1 MPDCSGT
8 GPGPRPA
15 DSATGPAPGG
25 PVAAGPLAI
34 PAPLSATRAPLPAA
48 PAAVVQTA
56 PAAAIGWLV
65 APWAAHRTTRPACAR
80 SPAVAGSFVRR
91 RARAAPES
99 CETAEWPDWRGLP
112 GAAQPSALRPL
123 PRSSSP
129 APDATAAAALSP
141 PASGCTS
148 LQPLR
153 AAALLLSQPRGSYA
167 SHPRFGAIRPHQ
179 VVEVAQ
185 HLHIVQRALY
195 LFGAQSLH
203 LRRFLRRLDRRYGR
217 PPHQT
222 PPGDAARAHP
232 EPGPGSIRANSR
244 RSKSIEPGS
253 ASHASSACHTVFWL
267 CANSRQ
273 RAQPSRCAS
282 SAVAA

>member
-25 PVAAGPLAI
+25 PVAAGPPAI
-34 PAPLSATRAPLPAA
+34 PAPLSATLALPPAV

-123 PRSSSP
+123 PRSSRS
-129 APDATAAAALSP
+129 
-141 PASGCTS
+141 
-148 LQPLR
+148 
-153 AAALLLSQPRGSYA
+153 
-167 SHPRFGAIRPHQ
+167 
-179 VVEVAQ
+179 EE
-185 HLHIVQRALY
+185 
-195 LFGAQSLH
+195 
-203 LRRFLRRLDRRYGR
+203 RRVGKEGRYR
-217 PPHQT
+217 
-222 PPGDAARAHP
+222 
-232 EPGPGSIRANSR
+232 
-244 RSKSIEPGS
+244 
-253 ASHASSACHTVFWL
+253 W
-267 CANSRQ
+267 
-273 RAQPSRCAS
+273 
-282 SAVAA
+282 